1 MCGRFARYFK
11 QMRYLERVIKM
22 NNYFIN
28 IFDTTTN
35 KTWCEEFESYYFFR
49 KRVTKLKYSKKLV
62 VTSRS
67 ALID

>member
-1 MCGRFARYFK
+1 M

-28 IFDTTTN
+28 IFDNTTN
-35 KTWCEEFESYYFFR
+35 KMWREEFESYYLFK
-49 KRVTKLKYSKKLV
+49 KRVNKLRYSKKLQ

-67 ALID
+67 NLLD